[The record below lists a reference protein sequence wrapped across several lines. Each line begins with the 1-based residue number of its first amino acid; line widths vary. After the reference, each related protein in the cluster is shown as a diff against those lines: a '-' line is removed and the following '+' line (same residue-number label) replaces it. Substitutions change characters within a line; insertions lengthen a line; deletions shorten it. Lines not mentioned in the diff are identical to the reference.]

1 MNSNKIIKKEDVI
14 LDTPP
19 DRETLIKMDYDSLKT
34 HTLKLNVS
42 RETIDNIKDVDKEK
56 IFMVN
61 ECLRL
66 QPPFPRLVNPVII
79 SVKHD
84 LETMKKEITGKYVK
98 HIRRKDEKYSH
109 SEITTES
116 YFVRLQQKDIDCE
129 NKKELLKNI
138 DDEVSNLNL
147 EDYKEKEAI
156 MKFSC
161 NNGKSS
167 GEKKRRATSLQK
179 HLLSE
184 GYQRHRIT
192 NHEISVY

>member
-1 MNSNKIIKKEDVI
+1 MDSNKIIKKEDVI

-19 DRETLIKMDYDSLKT
+19 DRETLMKLDYDLLKT

-42 RETIDNIKDVDKEK
+42 RETIENINDEDKEK
-56 IFMVN
+56 VFMVN

-79 SVKHD
+79 NVKHD
-84 LETMKKEITGKYVK
+84 LETMKKEIIGKYVK
-98 HIRRKDEKYSH
+98 HIKMKNGKYSH

-116 YFVRLQQKDIDCE
+116 YFERLQQKDIDCE
-129 NKKELLKNI
+129 NKKALLKNI
-138 DDEVSNLNL
+138 NDEVSNLNL

-179 HLLSE
+179 RLLRE
-184 GYQRHRIT
+184 EYQRYRIT